1 MRRRDC
7 LALAFSPLLGAAAGP
22 RTTISA
28 RSMRL
33 DLVNT
38 WTTVMSSSTF
48 RETLGVSVVS
58 GGITGVG
65 EGAPIV
71 RYNESAAQGIEIV
84 NGLREV
90 FAGADPSQYV
100 KLLDRVFA
108 KVDGSWATKA
118 AIDIALHD
126 WAAKRLGVPL
136 WKMWGLDRNDAPLTT
151 FSIGIDTAE
160 VIRRKVREAAAY
172 PVLKIKVGLANDEEV
187 MEAVRDVYGYEF
199 VNTPYGFQVLPGR
212 LRARIYQINYLNVE
226 RSGSSQTF
234 VSSGSLTQSRGN
246 NNNNNGN
253 NTNNNNNDNNNDSSG
268 NSSGNTSSMTGTQI
282 STRQPES
289 VFWTELQTSVMAIV
303 GAGEGRSVVVNPQ
316 SGVVVV
322 RALPNELREVESFL
336 TATQLVVQ
344 RQVILEA
351 KIVEVTLSDGFQAGI
366 NWAGLVTHNNKSMTI
381 GNTGG
386 GTVLVDEGGLSDI
399 AGNTGVLDPSN
410 YNPIEGTDASAFGG
424 VFTMALNLGDFTSFI
439 ELLET
444 QGNVR
449 VLSSPR
455 VATINNQKA
464 VIKVG
469 TDEFFVTEVTNT
481 TVTGTATTVTPSV
494 TLTPFFSG
502 IALDVTPQISQEGIV
517 TLHVHPSVSD
527 VKDQQKT
534 VTIGTLTQQLPL
546 ALSTIRESDSIVR
559 ARSGQVIVIGGLMQD
574 SSTNRSAA
582 TPGLGKVPVLGNLFK
597 QKNNSSVKSELVI
610 LLRPIVV
617 NDTDQWDDSIDAY
630 SRELENLR

>member
-1 MRRRDC
+1 MMIKPLTIFTASVC
-7 LALAFSPLLGAAAGP
+7 ALWLGGCQTQATREDTVTEVDKVLQSSAKTNEQLGEIPENVSTALIP
-22 RTTISA
+22 SINLDATQARLVEQDDQRFDISVNNVPA
-28 RSMRL
+28 DQFFLS
-33 DLVNT
+33 LVDGT
-38 WTTVMSSSTF
+38 
-48 RETLGVSVVS
+48 
-58 GGITGVG
+58 
-65 EGAPIV
+65 
-71 RYNESAAQGIEIV
+71 RYNMVVHPEVVGSITL
-84 NGLREV
+84 NLRNV
-90 FAGADPSQYV
+90 TIP
-100 KLLDRVFA
+100 
-108 KVDGSWATKA
+108 
-118 AIDIALHD
+118 
-126 WAAKRLGVPL
+126 
-136 WKMWGLDRNDAPLTT
+136 
-151 FSIGIDTAE
+151 
-160 VIRRKVREAAAY
+160 
-172 PVLKIKVGLANDEEV
+172 EV

-199 VNTPYGFQVLPGR
+199 VNTTYGFQVLPGR
-212 LRARIYQINYLNVE
+212 LSARIYQINYLNVE

-234 VSSGSLTQSRGN
+234 VSSGSLTHA
-246 NNNNNGN
+246 
-253 NTNNNNNDNNNDSSG
+253 TNDDNNNISNDDNNNTVTSS
-268 NSSGNTSSMTGTQI
+268 NSNRNRASMTGTQI
-282 STRQPES
+282 STRQPQS
-289 VFWTELQTSVMAIV
+289 VFWEELQSSVQAIV

-322 RALPNELREVESFL
+322 RALPSELREVESFL

-351 KIVEVTLSDGFQAGI
+351 KIIEVTLSDGYQAGI
-366 NWAGLVTHNNKSMTI
+366 NWAGLVTHDGKTATI

-386 GTVLVDEGGLSDI
+386 GSVLVNEGGTSDI
-399 AGNTGVLDPSN
+399 AGNTGLL
-410 YNPIEGTDASAFGG
+410 NPGSPDFRMIEGTDASAFGG

-469 TDEFFVTEVTNT
+469 TDEFFVTDVTNT

-502 IALDVTPQISQEGIV
+502 IALDVTPQISQDGIV

-574 SSTNRSAA
+574 SSNNRSAA
-582 TPGLGKVPVLGNLFK
+582 TPALGRIPVIGNLFK

-610 LLRPIVV
+610 LLKPVV
-617 NDTDQWDDSIDAY
+617 VGDTAQWNDAINEY
-630 SRELENLR
+630 SRSLDNLR